1 MYIPKWRTSSI
12 LFRING
18 TLHLL
23 DKSVWWILMKHGC
36 SPHAV
41 EQTAGC
47 NSKKPL
53 SKNGITIQLSSL
65 QSQELDA
72 PAPDAAED
80 HEDIL
85 LVVLTSGD
93 QQRVICWTVWEVVQN
108 VLRHP
113 EQNYRTICMCHR
125 CLSSNSGPGLQKK
138 EDQARWPSNFQE
150 RLLGTQQQ
158 SGQER
163 RESIKLWHVITV
175 AFSTQRLNHFLRLP
189 HLSLC
194 SFGQWS
200 FILFASICHY
210 IMLHRFVFQSWSI
223 SSSEWNKTVGSESSP
238 LSKRS
243 MCELA
248 SEFWVGSSSRLEY
261 GRIWLNTTAWIN
273 SINL

>member
-1 MYIPKWRTSSI
+1 MTLSTCVAAPPDFNVEASMSHCAKQHLLCLPARFAPCLIPPIFWVSLLVGLVPLPHTCKHHYICFLVYIPKWRTSSI

-113 EQNYRTICMCHR
+113 EQDYRTICMCNR

-150 RLLGTQQQ
+150 RLLGTQQ
-158 SGQER
+158 
-163 RESIKLWHVITV
+163 
-175 AFSTQRLNHFLRLP
+175 
-189 HLSLC
+189 
-194 SFGQWS
+194 
-200 FILFASICHY
+200 
-210 IMLHRFVFQSWSI
+210 
-223 SSSEWNKTVGSESSP
+223 
-238 LSKRS
+238 
-243 MCELA
+243 
-248 SEFWVGSSSRLEY
+248 
-261 GRIWLNTTAWIN
+261 
-273 SINL
+273 